1 AHRRGRAR
9 RAKGAGGAA
18 VGQRL
23 PDQGRGVR
31 RRGPGPARSSA
42 RAARRAGG
50 PQSPRHERPRVHP
63 PPPAPQPRR
72 APGPDDRRRR
82 PGPGAIAMNLS
93 YAVERLL
100 DTGWSPATLNRPDL
114 ERLPDGRP
122 YPTVEAVRREFA
134 DAGFELSL
142 KYDFTFNCCRATWSP
157 SGDTPDP

>member
-1 AHRRGRAR
+1 
-9 RAKGAGGAA
+9 
-18 VGQRL
+18 
-23 PDQGRGVR
+23 
-31 RRGPGPARSSA
+31 
-42 RAARRAGG
+42 
-50 PQSPRHERPRVHP
+50 
-63 PPPAPQPRR
+63 
-72 APGPDDRRRR
+72 
-82 PGPGAIAMNLS
+82 MNLS

-157 SGDTPDP
+157 SGDTPDPRQIGGEQHGTVVESSETEAAVHALAKLRASRAKRTLRAV